1 MPSTLEQA
9 LDWRASYPEAIVIN
23 GATDT
28 AIRQNKTW
36 EFLPQL
42 LDLSQLNE
50 LKTIERRNNLT
61 YFGSGVTIEQ
71 FRLYA
76 KENLPELL
84 PMLDVFASVQIRE
97 VASIGGNLSTASPIG
112 DLIPVMMALKAKLK
126 IAGQLGFRW
135 VEIEDFITDYRQ
147 NCLQNDELLV
157 GIGIH
162 DLKANTHFRT
172 AKVSTRRDLDIS
184 TVNISIRIQLDE
196 NEIVEEI
203 ILAYGGMAATVKRAV
218 KAEQYL
224 IGKPWAKEVV
234 EEAKAYI
241 EHDFTPISDARS
253 GAEFRLEVAKNLLLK
268 MFYEVSR

>member
-1 MPSTLEQA
+1 
-9 LDWRASYPEAIVIN
+9 
-23 GATDT
+23 
-28 AIRQNKTW
+28 
-36 EFLPQL
+36 
-42 LDLSQLNE
+42 
-50 LKTIERRNNLT
+50 
-61 YFGSGVTIEQ
+61 
-71 FRLYA
+71 
-76 KENLPELL
+76 
-84 PMLDVFASVQIRE
+84 MLDVFASVQIRE